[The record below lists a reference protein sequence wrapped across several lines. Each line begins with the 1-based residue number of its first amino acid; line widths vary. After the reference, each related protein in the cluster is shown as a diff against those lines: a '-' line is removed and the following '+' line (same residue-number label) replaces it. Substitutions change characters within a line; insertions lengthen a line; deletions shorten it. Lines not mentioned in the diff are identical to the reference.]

1 MKTEVRSSL
10 GRTLF
15 AGWLGA
21 AFWVS
26 SPAALAQAADTGWY
40 IGASFGQAQADVDC
54 SGTTACDDK
63 DSSWKIF
70 GGYQINRNF
79 AVELGYSDLGA
90 VTASTPSFVL
100 FPLVVPAASLKIE
113 AKAWELVAVGSL
125 PLADRFSVFG
135 KAGFYRADTD
145 TRVDFGAAGS
155 TTESDSNTD
164 LTFGVGLRYDFTRNF
179 GVRAEWQLYSAV
191 AAGFGEE
198 SDVDVMSVG
207 LVWRF

>member
-1 MKTEVRSSL
+1 MRDRVSE
-10 GRTLF
+10 RTARALASAMF
-15 AGWLGA
+15 GA
-21 AFWVS
+21 ALALS
-26 SPAALAQAADTGWY
+26 GSGALAQAVETGWY
-40 IGASFGQAQADVDC
+40 IGASLGQTKADVDC
-54 SGTTACDDK
+54 SGTITCDDK
-63 DSSWKIF
+63 DSGWKIF

-79 AVELGYSDLGA
+79 AIELGYSDLGA
-90 VTASTPSFVL
+90 VTASTPSFVF

-145 TRVDFGAAGS
+145 VRVDFGALGS

-191 AAGFGEE
+191 AAGFDEE

>member
-1 MKTEVRSSL
+1 MARVLASVMFGVALALS
-10 GRTLF
+10 GF
-15 AGWLGA
+15 G
-21 AFWVS
+21 
-26 SPAALAQAADTGWY
+26 ALAQPVETGWY
-40 IGASFGQAQADVDC
+40 IGASLGQAKADVDC
-54 SGTTACDDK
+54 SGTIACDDK

-100 FPLVVPAASLKIE
+100 FPLVIPAATLTIE
-113 AKAWELVAVGSL
+113 AKAWELVAIGSV

-135 KAGFYRADTD
+135 KAGLYRADTD

-179 GVRAEWQLYSAV
+179 GVRAEWQFYSAV

-198 SDVDVMSVG
+198 ADVDVMSVG

>member
-1 MKTEVRSSL
+1 MARVLASVML
-10 GRTLF
+10 GVALALSAF
-15 AGWLGA
+15 GA
-21 AFWVS
+21 R
-26 SPAALAQAADTGWY
+26 AQAADTGWY

-90 VTASTPSFVL
+90 VTASTPSFML

-113 AKAWELVAVGSL
+113 AKAWELVAIGSV

-135 KAGFYRADTD
+135 KAGLYRADTD
-145 TRVDFGAAGS
+145 THVDFGAAGS

-164 LTFGVGLRYDFTRNF
+164 LTFGVGLRYDFSPNF
-179 GVRAEWQLYSAV
+179 GVRAEYQFYSAV

>member
-1 MKTEVRSSL
+1 MARALASVVFGVGLALS
-10 GRTLF
+10 GF
-15 AGWLGA
+15 G
-21 AFWVS
+21 
-26 SPAALAQAADTGWY
+26 ALAQPAETGWY
-40 IGASFGQAQADVDC
+40 IGASFGQAKADVDC
-54 SGTTACDDK
+54 SGTIACDDK

-100 FPLVVPAASLKIE
+100 FPLVVPAANLEIE
-113 AKAWELVAVGSL
+113 ATAWELVAVGSL
-125 PLADRFSVFG
+125 PVTDGFSVFG
-135 KAGFYRADTD
+135 KLGVYRADTD
-145 TRVDFGAAGS
+145 ARVDFGALGS

-164 LTFGVGLRYDFTRNF
+164 LTFGIGVRYDFTRNF
-179 GVRAEWQLYSAV
+179 GVRAEYQFYSAV

-198 SDVDVMSVG
+198 ADVDVMSVG

>member
-1 MKTEVRSSL
+1 MARVLASVMFGVALALS
-10 GRTLF
+10 GF
-15 AGWLGA
+15 G
-21 AFWVS
+21 
-26 SPAALAQAADTGWY
+26 ALAQPVETGWY
-40 IGASFGQAQADVDC
+40 IGASLGQAKADVDC
-54 SGTTACDDK
+54 SGTIACDDK

-100 FPLVVPAASLKIE
+100 FPLVIPAATLTIE
-113 AKAWELVAVGSL
+113 AKAWELVAIGSV

-135 KAGFYRADTD
+135 KAGLYRADTD

-179 GVRAEWQLYSAV
+179 GVRAEWQFYSAV

-207 LVWRF
+207 LVWKF